1 MSVCTVQFNARNR
14 EWPSVLDLG
23 LSPVG
28 RSGIT
33 SSSRRRQTDG
43 GGGAVWPATP
53 RPPPN
58 SPVGGWDLGTS
69 NFLYLDGHVD
79 AKNLAEKVY
88 PSYQWGGKFY
98 SLAQ

>member
-1 MSVCTVQFNARNR
+1 
-14 EWPSVLDLG
+14 
-23 LSPVG
+23 
-28 RSGIT
+28 
-33 SSSRRRQTDG
+33 
-43 GGGAVWPATP
+43 
-53 RPPPN
+53 
-58 SPVGGWDLGTS
+58 LGTS